1 MCKAQKSHYLWVGK
15 AMVEVKMFRKIT
27 QQYFT
32 TCNPQRNA
40 GCLAKL
46 KQSKVLYFLVIMGH
60 REAKQP

>member
-1 MCKAQKSHYLWVGK
+1 
-15 AMVEVKMFRKIT
+15 MFRKIT

-32 TCNPQRNA
+32 ISNPQRNA

>member
-1 MCKAQKSHYLWVGK
+1 
-15 AMVEVKMFRKIT
+15 MFRKIT

-32 TCNPQRNA
+32 ICNPQRNA

-60 REAKQP
+60 REANTLDNLNVMKN